1 MGHFKLRYLLRAQNR
16 LYGRGKLKQS
26 QKFEQARALSTLIT
40 CPLQGHADSCLTV
53 FAFMPSL
60 VHVHVSHAHGGSC
73 SCFWHVHG
81 GPCPC
86 FSMFM
91 FHDGGSCSCIL
102 RRKVHGGPRASFSLR
117 VGFSKPFSCSKRLI
131 LTCLF
136 LSQGL
141 SALRRLCGKV
151 CFLTGKALSYSVF

>member
-60 VHVHVSHAHGGSC
+60 VHVHVSHAHGGSMFMLLAC
-73 SCFWHVHG
+73 SWWPMSMFLHVHVPRRWFIFMHFEKK
-81 GPCPC
+81 GPWW
-86 FSMFM
+86 ST
-91 FHDGGSCSCIL
+91 CIL
-102 RRKVHGGPRASFSLR
+102 FTPRWLFPNLSHVLKGSYLHVFFCPRA
-117 VGFSKPFSCSKRLI
+117 
-131 LTCLF
+131 CL
-136 LSQGL
+136 
-141 SALRRLCGKV
+141 LCV
-151 CFLTGKALSYSVF
+151 DFVERFAS